1 MWFCNNQSVKEA
13 KGKAGGNPSRP
24 EQTMGRA
31 QHGKTEYKYSYKYKY
46 KYKQWAELNTAKRN
60 TNTLTLVDKIYKC
73 TDKQK
78 SKCYFYKGYRDRQN
92 YMNTLLRKSR

>member
-1 MWFCNNQSVKEA
+1 MMMKVMINEMMVMIEMMMMMITMWFCNNQSVKEA

-46 KYKQWAELNTAKRN
+46 KQWAELNMAKRN
-60 TNTLTLVDKIYKC
+60 TNTLV
-73 TDKQK
+73 
-78 SKCYFYKGYRDRQN
+78 SRQDIQFF
-92 YMNTLLRKSR
+92 LH